1 MEFSFNVE
9 FANRYGIDEAIMI
22 KSFQFWIRLNKANGN
37 NFNDGKYW
45 TYNTNKSLA
54 LYFSFWSEKQVRR
67 IIESLVD
74 KGILIKGNYNKIGYD
89 RTIWYAFVNEDLYL
103 SDNFHLPDNGF
114 DQKGNTIL
122 PNGQMDISKRANRF
136 SRKGEPIPVANQVL
150 NTFTNSDIIE
160 NPSEFS
166 HFAKVTID
174 NWESTKVDTNQQ
186 SPKVNPFTVVAKLQS
201 EKERKIV
208 APQKER
214 KAAAEPKA
222 DRQPSPTYA
231 AFCVFCQTFEAL
243 SGAAYPTDH
252 NGHYIMMPKDAGQ
265 MKNLMQYID
274 KIDKQG
280 NSIEALKVFIQAA
293 WSLPDKW
300 LKANFTIANLYSQA
314 SKIFTAY
321 QTSSPATKDKAYNDR
336 IQELLAERMA
346 KFQD

>member
-166 HFAKVTID
+166 HFEKIEITENEI
-174 NWESTKVDTNQQ
+174 NQ
-186 SPKVNPFTVVAKLQS
+186 SKKVNPFTLITQLEKEKAKSS
-201 EKERKIV
+201 EK
-208 APQKER
+208 KE
-214 KAAAEPKA
+214 KEKT
-222 DRQPSPTYA
+222 PSPTYA
-231 AFCVFCQTFEAL
+231 AFTVFCQTFEAL
-243 SGAAYPTDH
+243 SGAAYPTDQ

-265 MKNLMQYID
+265 MVYLMRYID
-274 KIDKQG
+274 KIDRQG
-280 NSIEALKVFIQAA
+280 DSLEALKVFIQAA
-293 WSLPDKW
+293 WNLNDKW
-300 LKANFTIANLYSQA
+300 LRANFTIANLYSQA

-321 QTSSPATKDKAYNDR
+321 QTSSPAAKDKAYNDR

>member
-1 MEFSFNVE
+1 MKE
-9 FANRYGIDEAIMI
+9 NRDFKGV
-22 KSFQFWIRLNKANGN
+22 WIPKEVWLNK
-37 NFNDGKYW
+37 DL
-45 TYNTNKSLA
+45 S
-54 LYFSFWSEKQVRR
+54 
-67 IIESLVD
+67 IIEKCLLVEIDSL
-74 KGILIKGNYNKIGYD
+74 
-89 RTIWYAFVNEDLYL
+89 
-103 SDNFHLPDNGF
+103 DNGEKGCFASNEYLATFFNLSESRMANIISDLKKRGFINQIYF
-114 DQKGNTIL
+114 DGRLRGLRIVKSEVWFTENNKADSAKTVKQNTR
-122 PNGQMDISKRANRF
+122 KREYN
-136 SRKGEPIPVANQVL
+136 
-150 NTFTNSDIIE
+150 NTMNKTTNNTDYIIE

-166 HFAKVTID
+166 HFEKIEI
-174 NWESTKVDTNQQ
+174 NENQINQ
-186 SPKVNPFTVVAKLQS
+186 SKKVNPFTLITQL

-208 APQKER
+208 PTQKER

-231 AFCVFCQTFEAL
+231 AFCVFCQTFESL
-243 SGAAYPTDH
+243 SGAAYPTDQ

-300 LKANFTIANLYSQA
+300 LRANFTVGNLYGQA

-321 QTSSPATKDKAYNDR
+321 QTTSPAAKDKAYNDR